1 MIVIIADYANI
12 KIADYANIK
21 IAYYTKIITPKM
33 YI

>member
-1 MIVIIADYANI
+1 MIVVIADYANI